1 MKWVGEACR
10 RAMIGQLQNVIS
22 QSEPRELKMIAI
34 KCFYWRTIN
43 QIVNKQLLS
52 IMHIILK
59 YAFRILLKMIQMN
72 IISQNI
78 SIGPNFEQIVP
89 HNSIYNKKKKKYAF
103 FFSFS
108 SFSLLFFIFVN
119 VIRFLKMIEKKYH
132 ASVIIDIFADTS
144 NKIM

>member
-89 HNSIYNKKKKKYAF
+89 HNSIYNKKKKNMH
-103 FFSFS
+103 FSFHFHRS
-108 SFSLLFFIFVN
+108 PFYFSFLS
-119 VIRFLKMIEKKYH
+119 M
-132 ASVIIDIFADTS
+132 
-144 NKIM
+144 

>member
-89 HNSIYNKKKKKYAF
+89 HNSIYNKKKEKKICIF
-103 FFSFS
+103 
-108 SFSLLFFIFVN
+108 LFIFIVLPFIFHFCQCDTFFEN
-119 VIRFLKMIEKKYH
+119 DRKKISCFSYYRY
-132 ASVIIDIFADTS
+132 FC
-144 NKIM
+144 

>member
-59 YAFRILLKMIQMN
+59 YAFLRILLKMIQMN

-89 HNSIYNKKKKKYAF
+89 HNSIYNKKKKKNLH
-103 FFSFS
+103 FSFHFHRS
-108 SFSLLFFIFVN
+108 PFYFSFLS
-119 VIRFLKMIEKKYH
+119 M
-132 ASVIIDIFADTS
+132 
-144 NKIM
+144 

>member
-1 MKWVGEACR
+1 
-10 RAMIGQLQNVIS
+10 
-22 QSEPRELKMIAI
+22 
-34 KCFYWRTIN
+34 
-43 QIVNKQLLS
+43 
-52 IMHIILK
+52 MHIILK

-89 HNSIYNKKKKKYAF
+89 HNSIYNKKKKKLH
-103 FFSFS
+103 FSFH
-108 SFSLLFFIFVN
+108 FHRSLLYFSFFVN
-119 VIRFLKMIEKKYH
+119 VIRFLKMIEKRYH

>member
-34 KCFYWRTIN
+34 KCFLLADN
-43 QIVNKQLLS
+43 QQIVNKQLLS

-78 SIGPNFEQIVP
+78 SIWPNFEQIVP
-89 HNSIYNKKKKKYAF
+89 HNSIYNKKKKNCIF
-103 FFSFS
+103 
-108 SFSLLFFIFVN
+108 LFIFIVLP
-119 VIRFLKMIEKKYH
+119 F
-132 ASVIIDIFADTS
+132 IFHFCQCDTFFE
-144 NKIM
+144 